1 MSVAAWAVRIA
12 SAVAFVLLLPLL
24 VWSRLPLPEFS
35 VFTAPSQLLA
45 FVPGYAGIML
55 RRVWYRCTLEK
66 CGDNL
71 TVDWLGVIRLRQS
84 KVGHRCTFGVGAWI
98 GWVDVGNDV
107 MTGNGVTLLS
117 GAGQHSFSDL
127 TRPMRQQF
135 GEKRQLVIGNDV
147 WIGANVTI
155 LADVSSGTVIGAGSI
170 VTKTFPEGN
179 IIAGNPAKILS
190 HRATVKV

>member
-1 MSVAAWAVRIA
+1 MNAVWAVRIA
-12 SAVAFVLLLPLL
+12 SAIAFVLLLPLL
-24 VWSRLPLPEFS
+24 AWSRLPLPEFS

-45 FVPGYAGIML
+45 FIPGYTGIML
-55 RRVWYRCTLEK
+55 RRVWYKCTLQR

-84 KVGHRCTFGVGAWI
+84 KIGHRCTFGVSAWV
-98 GWVDVGNDV
+98 GWVDVGDDV

-127 TRPMRQQF
+127 TRPMRGQF

-155 LADVSSGTVIGAGSI
+155 LADVSSGTVVGAGSI
-170 VTKTFPEGN
+170 VTKIFPEGN

-190 HRATVKV
+190 RRERINA

>member
-1 MSVAAWAVRIA
+1 MIAALAVRIA
-12 SAVAFVLLLPLL
+12 AFIAFVILLPLL
-24 VWSRLPLPEFS
+24 AWSRLPLPEFS

-45 FVPGYAGIML
+45 FIPGYTGIML
-55 RRVWYRCTLEK
+55 RRVWYRCTLAK

-84 KVGHRCTFGVGAWI
+84 KVGHRCTFGVGAWV

-117 GAGQHSFSDL
+117 GAGQHSFSDM
-127 TRPMRQQF
+127 TRPMREQF

-147 WIGANVTI
+147 WIGANVTV
-155 LADVSSGTVIGAGSI
+155 LTDVNSGTVIGAGSV

-190 HRATVKV
+190 RRERTDA

>member
-1 MSVAAWAVRIA
+1 MIAAWVVRAV
-12 SAVAFVLLLPLL
+12 SAIAFVLLLPLL
-24 VWSRLPLPEFS
+24 AWSRLPLREFS
-35 VFTAPSQLLA
+35 TFTAPSQLLA
-45 FVPGYAGIML
+45 FIPGYTGILL
-55 RRVWYRCTLEK
+55 RRVWYKCTLQR

-84 KVGHRCTFGVGAWI
+84 KVGHRCTFGVGAWV
-98 GWVDVGNDV
+98 GWVDVGDDV

-127 TRPMRQQF
+127 TRPMREQF
-135 GEKRQLVIGNDV
+135 GEKRQLVVGNDV
-147 WIGANVTI
+147 WIGANATI
-155 LADVSSGTVIGAGSI
+155 LADVSSGTVVGAGSI

-190 HRATVKV
+190 RRERNSA